1 LDFIIC
7 GFVLGKAVVR
17 GALKLL
23 KRSTIAGSGLQ
34 RKP

>member
-1 LDFIIC
+1 LDFIF
-7 GFVLGKAVVR
+7 FVVSLSKRVMR

-23 KRSTIAGSGLQ
+23 KRPTIAGSGLQ